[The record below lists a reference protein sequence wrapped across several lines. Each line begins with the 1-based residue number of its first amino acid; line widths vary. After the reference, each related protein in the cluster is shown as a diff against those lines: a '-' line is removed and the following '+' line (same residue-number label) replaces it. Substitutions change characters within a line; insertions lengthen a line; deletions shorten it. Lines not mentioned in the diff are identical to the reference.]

1 MVGALLSHV
10 IAELSLKRIGVKPSK
25 IGWFW
30 LIDILLSIIIIKCI
44 ENIIEAIVHLATGTW
59 SPGQTLEGITG
70 IFAIAGA
77 IIVGLILFLIY
88 SGKIKVKDSHSNHLK
103 FFEMT
108 SLKDLEK
115 ESLLDG
121 LKKEIIIVC
130 GPSTN
135 FIIAFMECVWRSK
148 ELISI
153 EKLNIL
159 SQEFKILSHID
170 DSEQSNDKVTKGEF
184 PPGSETSGE
193 KLIIDDPLSNQC
205 SRLLSYVNET
215 FKPEYPDVLDFRMT
229 KEPIH
234 KSIVL
239 IFSYDSNKQN
249 RFTEL
254 YTEPFIPMG
263 MHHQQIAYKFRSD
276 PKSKKSNEMTQ
287 DDLFDVEY
295 SNFLK
300 WWKSAATN
308 G

>member
-1 MVGALLSHV
+1 MVGALFSHV
-10 IAELSLKRIGVKPSK
+10 IAELSLKRIGVKPSE

-30 LIDILLSIIIIKCI
+30 LIEILLSIVIIKYI

-70 IFAIAGA
+70 ILAIAGA
-77 IIVGLILFLIY
+77 IMVGLILFLIY
-88 SGKIKVKDSHSNHLK
+88 SGKIKVKDSNSNHMK
-103 FFEMT
+103 FFEIT
-108 SLKDLEK
+108 SLKDLKK

-130 GPSTN
+130 GPSPN
-135 FIIAFMECVWRSK
+135 FVIAFMECVWRSK
-148 ELISI
+148 ELIFI

-159 SQEFKILSHID
+159 SQEFKIPSDID
-170 DSEQSNDKVTKGEF
+170 DSEKSKKKVTKGEF
-184 PPGSETSGE
+184 PPVSERSGA
-193 KLIIDDPLSNQC
+193 KLIIDDPFTNQC

-215 FKPEYPDVLDFRMT
+215 FKPEYPNVLDFRIT

-234 KSIVL
+234 KSVVL
-239 IFSYDSNKQN
+239 IVSYDSNKQN

-263 MHHQQIAYKFRSD
+263 MHHQHIAYKFRSD
-276 PKSKKSNEMTQ
+276 PKPKKSNEIKQ
-287 DDLFDVEY
+287 DDLFDLEY